1 MFETPGRIGGQ
12 SCPAKMLHAPLSF
25 FNSSGSLVPQTKTSA
40 LFCSSQVREEVRIFD
55 WSYCTQQNLEI
66 VRH

>member
-25 FNSSGSLVPQTKTSA
+25 FDSSGSVVLQAKLA
-40 LFCSSQVREEVRIFD
+40 AGRDNLQVEFAGQICR
-55 WSYCTQQNLEI
+55 SNLQ
-66 VRH
+66 VKK

>member
-25 FNSSGSLVPQTKTSA
+25 FDSSGSVVLQAKLAAGTGQFA
-40 LFCSSQVREEVRIFD
+40 G
-55 WSYCTQQNLEI
+55 
-66 VRH
+66 